1 MKALDTKMMCPNRL
15 ENVKLTL
22 CSISNPAQMI
32 HPAQSSNEQSGFDE
46 NKKSTTEKRKP
57 EKERNLQTKLSSYF
71 TSKK

>member
-1 MKALDTKMMCPNRL
+1 
-15 ENVKLTL
+15 
-22 CSISNPAQMI
+22 MI